1 MPKKN
6 ILIVEDE
13 YITALDLKTQILS
26 KGDYD
31 FEIVTTGEEAVQKAV
46 QDAFDLV
53 LIDIKLKGDMNG
65 IEAAE
70 RIKEKGD
77 TAVVYVTGN
86 LDLVHTDRLKK
97 TKPKGILKKPISDY
111 ELMEI
116 VNKVFP

>member
-31 FEIVTTGEEAVQKAV
+31 FEIVATGEEAVQKALH
-46 QDAFDLV
+46 DKFDMV
-53 LIDIKLKGDMNG
+53 FIDIKLKGNMDG

-70 RIKEKGD
+70 RIKDKKD
-77 TAVVYVTGN
+77 TPVVYVTGN
-86 LDLVHTDRLKK
+86 LDLVDTDRLKK
-97 TKPKGILKKPISDY
+97 TKPEGILRKPISDY

-116 VNKVFP
+116 VNKLFT